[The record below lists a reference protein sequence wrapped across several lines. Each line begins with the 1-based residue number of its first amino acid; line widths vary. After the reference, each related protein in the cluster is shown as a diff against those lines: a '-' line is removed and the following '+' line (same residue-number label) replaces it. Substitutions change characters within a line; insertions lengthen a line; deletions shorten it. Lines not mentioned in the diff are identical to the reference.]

1 MSTVNMHPFVNMHE
15 AKTRLSQL
23 VEAIKSGA
31 ESEIII
37 AQNGVPAARLVP
49 LDVELPFK
57 RPPIRFGLAKG
68 KWVIPDDID
77 ALNPEIEKLFYDG
90 PIEPQD

>member
-1 MSTVNMHPFVNMHE
+1 MSTVNMHE

-23 VEAIKSGA
+23 VNAVKSGA
-31 ESEIII
+31 EAEVVI

-49 LDVELPFK
+49 LDASAPVK
-57 RPPIRFGLAKG
+57 RRPIKFGLAKG

-77 ALNPEIEKLFYDG
+77 ALNPEIEKLFYGEED
-90 PIEPQD
+90 

>member
-1 MSTVNMHPFVNMHE
+1 MATVNMHE
-15 AKTRLSQL
+15 AKTKLSKL

-31 ESEIII
+31 EDEIVI

-49 LDVELPFK
+49 IEGATIAK

-68 KWVIPDDID
+68 KWVIPDNID
-77 ALNPEIEKLFYDG
+77 ELNPEIEKLFYGEED
-90 PIEPQD
+90 